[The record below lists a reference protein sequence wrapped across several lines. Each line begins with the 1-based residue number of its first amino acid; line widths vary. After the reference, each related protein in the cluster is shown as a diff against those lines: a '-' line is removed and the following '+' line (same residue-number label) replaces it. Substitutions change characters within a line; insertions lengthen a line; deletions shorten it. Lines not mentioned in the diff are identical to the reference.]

1 MRAAGICRLTSS
13 RWRLRSRLRPPHG
26 RVTLRNSSIIEMGFT
41 TRQRRWSRK
50 KGWARSC
57 SKAAIS
63 TNLLQTSSK
72 SAHEYRRYAWEVGYG
87 SDIAA
92 THDEHFVCCEIETQQ
107 AAAPSVRGNW
117 RAIIVWYLSN
127 HQSEGE
133 NIKKKKMLTRETAV
147 IIEKVIRHGAA
158 CGGNPRSFASHAQP
172 YQHHALERPRPRS
185 SVTKATASPSLC
197 ANK

>member
-1 MRAAGICRLTSS
+1 MRAAGICRLISS

-41 TRQRRWSRK
+41 TRQWRWSRK

-133 NIKKKKMLTRETAV
+133 NIKKKKCSHVKPLSSLKKSFGMGRHVEETLGLSRLTHSRINTT
-147 IIEKVIRHGAA
+147 R
-158 CGGNPRSFASHAQP
+158 
-172 YQHHALERPRPRS
+172 
-185 SVTKATASPSLC
+185 
-197 ANK
+197 